1 MNIELIKSLAWKIV
15 PIVATFL
22 VGKGI
27 IDDVMAEKLPGM
39 VDALIILAVTL
50 PTLFR
55 SLKTH
60 KDGK

>member
-15 PIVATFL
+15 PVVATFL

-39 VDALIILAVTL
+39 VDAFIILLATI
-50 PTLFR
+50 PTLVR
-55 SLKTH
+55 SIKTH
-60 KDGK
+60 KAGK